1 MASAEQSPSD
11 QSWAESFHPFSQPAV
26 TISAES
32 SSPSLADPLL
42 EGLPPPEEPDPSP
55 YSKKLELPATFVPFE
70 NTVAS
75 VRLAEFCRTRFGY
88 DPVYT
93 GGKVQAISGMAAL
106 RTVLGISEAEVA
118 NSLFE

>member
-1 MASAEQSPSD
+1 MASPEQSPSD
-11 QSWAESFHPFSQPAV
+11 RSWTDGFDPFSQPAV
-26 TISAES
+26 ALSAQS
-32 SSPSLADPLL
+32 SSPGVADPLL
-42 EGLPPPEEPDPSP
+42 DGLLPPEEPDPSP

-70 NTVAS
+70 STAAS
-75 VRLAEFCRTRFGY
+75 AHLADFCRAQLGY

-93 GGKVQAISGMAAL
+93 GGTGQAISGMAAL